1 MQRNVIT
8 VLTCGDETSMDAGER
23 RETVVSALENR

>member
-1 MQRNVIT
+1 MSKYVSMP
-8 VLTCGDETSMDAGER
+8 LTCADETSMDAGEH

>member
-1 MQRNVIT
+1 MRGDAIT
-8 VLTCGDETSMDAGER
+8 PLTCGDKTSMDAGKR

>member
-1 MQRNVIT
+1 MP
-8 VLTCGDETSMDAGER
+8 LTCGDETSMDAGER